1 MINCIMAIL
10 INSIGYLLSKTEG
23 QLGTPEKPLSD
34 LGRVSYHSYW
44 KSCVLEYLHELGKV
58 PTITIDVSC
67 VRFPLAIFV
76 FLISFYS
83 NKHHCNLFNL
93 QQISQA
99 TGMSG
104 QDVATALQLLNFV
117 KRIPDPKINGK
128 GFKLAICVDW
138 KLVESHA
145 ARVAS
150 SKTRITLDADALRW
164 TPLVY
169 KFHNDDDNES
179 GSRGGSPTSGDGDSN
194 GTPSNNGT
202 TLTASP
208 IRKTPVAAAI
218 SSTGK
223 CTTDNVK
230 SPDKKLLKR
239 KKKRESEVEQKE
251 EVEIPVVETVTD
263 SDADVSSKKEIVKPS
278 RSKQKAVDPLR
289 KIKKKKKEKLQRQL
303 QKQKVEIK
311 EESDEEEVVE
321 EEEEE
326 EQPEDV
332 ESEPEKKVKDT
343 DSSETGSDEDGR
355 GDQGGAEARQPPR
368 EERPP
373 PPSSS
378 RKSKGSKD
386 SEPKSGNRKS
396 GSKSGRKRD
405 IIGNTIADSKKN
417 KMIAASM
424 SLIANAQAASSAAK
438 RAKKR
443 KPTLDS
449 SSLDEDELEGKS
461 KNMLLGKVLKARA
474 KKVTNLEEEEKAH
487 RHHYQQQV
495 LKQASPPPPPPPPQ
509 QPRAS
514 LTTVSGSVKIEIGPG
529 DVASVVKKL
538 KKPKLVQ
545 QLKEELPL
553 RTAAVVEPVVVQQKF
568 PSLFEKRRLSKSV
581 EILPIN
587 PSDAEL
593 FARAKEQVKDVT
605 SVTAVAVTTPIK
617 ISSQTTATVITTPV
631 TLSSPILKDK
641 KEIIVTTSITPIT
654 TTITTPNDK
663 EEKKP
668 EPKVDPEKQKRD
680 REERYN
686 RRLSKR
692 TVDGDDEE
700 GEEPTVRKKMLLS
713 ATYAVAARNANS
725 RPSKHLQLQR
735 KNKTHLS
742 TSSYIQKSV
751 VTNSGASS
759 NSNQSQPPQQ
769 SRPRK
774 MKKIRRHKGYKYWG
788 TPPSHAKRKKKPVA
802 IVAPS
807 TSSHHN
813 HHHNQHHNQHN
824 HFSKQHQN
832 NLNSR
837 DERDMDEVVSCRA
850 SPPHSQSPRQNRHED
865 SKMNSGSNRSSPAR
879 DNNLKET
886 LPINGSSGNG
896 SNTDRKV
903 ECTVTSRENKIPET
917 NGCLESSSSPE
928 VSTPEEPVTQP
939 ESIEEDKEEIPE
951 PEEQQQ
957 QPSVQIPSNSSDLFD
972 QLQQQT
978 QQQELQLPAVNP
990 PPRRSNVSMS
1000 SDEKILDLDPS
1011 GFPIVRDLNA
1021 EGDDDDDDDGGLS
1034 EIKDYDIATSL
1045 GDHDTRVDDRLDD
1058 GDDDSDFGNFDD
1070 IRGDPERP
1078 KEPDTE
1084 SMRVIP
1090 SGPSS
1095 CNTVYDDSD
1104 LASQPSVPPPGSNGG
1119 NTSGG
1124 NIFDSPMMVDPNAM
1138 TSNNRSSSS
1147 CSNNTNNSCAMIGQ
1161 QQMSPCVPQQAP
1173 TTPGVPQPQQQ
1184 APILNGVARAPAPN
1198 LVMPPQGSGPQ
1209 QQNMM
1214 QNGTPMYHQQ
1224 QQMAINNGNLNA
1236 ATCQQPQPPV
1246 MGTTRTSP
1254 MPVAT
1259 NTSCQMMQQ
1268 QEMHNM
1274 GYSSGMTP
1282 QHQHPYNNVHSNQ
1295 SCPPGSVEAMDTGSH
1310 MNMESPHSS
1319 IGSVETHYPHGPS
1332 SVEGGY
1338 QQQKSR
1344 QQSMY
1349 ESCNGGKYSMQ
1360 HSPMV
1365 MVNPPTPQQPGSNSS
1380 QQSMHSITT
1389 QPPTPQQMNHY
1400 NSASPTPQ
1408 SINLHHPSP
1417 PSSHQHN
1424 NMAAQHHNGM
1434 PQPSPPT
1441 PQSYSHHHSPPTPQ
1455 PVPTPHQLPVPVPT
1469 VKPTKA
1475 LQHPQQAM
1483 PMSPGC
1489 AHRSGSSPQNLPHY
1503 GPHQQVNN
1511 HSQLSPGANV
1521 HSPMS
1526 PLPPHMQQQSQ
1537 VAPGANSPQN
1547 LAQYH
1552 TQQKQH
1558 PGMTQ
1563 QQQMMYHQQM
1573 MNQQQQQQQQQR
1585 QQQRAHHNPT
1595 VTQSVIQQR
1604 AMTPA
1609 PPMSPAPSAHH
1620 HHTNS
1625 KKITNINR
1633 MCVRIMHIYIYSF
1646 RFPVIDSAHV
1656 QQQMDSRMNMNYSH
1670 HNSMTTAMAHPV
1682 PAQSPYPVGYPQQSP
1697 RAMPQQQQMSSNSS
1711 TSSSSRHQTHP
1722 HQSVHQ
1728 QQPIPT
1734 PNGNSLAAA
1743 ATGNKATGNACSI
1756 SKLQQLTH
1764 GLDRCQSI
1772 PPQLT
1777 PPPTQHH
1784 QQNLTPPPNMNHM
1797 NATAMNHTGMN
1808 MHMNMR
1814 SSSSTS
1820 SSLMAQAVF
1829 KNQMNSYYQQH
1840 HQQQQQQHTQMNHS
1854 SSSAVASHQQNQNLV
1869 PPPRCAS
1876 AAPSTM
1882 NTCGG
1887 GNGVASNSHNN
1898 HHHHAGHGH
1907 GHNTTGINNI
1917 AGTTS
1922 HQSQQQHHQHH
1933 PNSVSP
1939 ALASNSSTTSS
1950 KSSKSSKSSA
1960 AAAAVANSHHAGY
1973 GANASASPSTTSA
1986 KPATTNASNAN
1997 NSLLPPASPLTPN
2010 LMHYG
2015 QNPYSSH
2022 PSFQSQYAASIHAMQ
2037 MLHGHAAA
2045 VSAAQAHQHAAAANH
2060 ASSTGT
2066 SGSSSSSSSSTA
2078 NHHAHNAHAHSHG
2091 HHSGH
2096 NQTQSTASHHHHG
2109 QYQDHS
2115 RSSAA
2120 MAAAAAAHHHP
2131 AAHHSSS
2138 YNPYY
2143 HHHFMSQLNPSMRR

>member
-1 MINCIMAIL
+1 
-10 INSIGYLLSKTEG
+10 
-23 QLGTPEKPLSD
+23 
-34 LGRVSYHSYW
+34 
-44 KSCVLEYLHELGKV
+44 
-58 PTITIDVSC
+58 
-67 VRFPLAIFV
+67 
-76 FLISFYS
+76 
-83 NKHHCNLFNL
+83 
-93 QQISQA
+93 
-99 TGMSG
+99 MSG

-218 SSTGK
+218 SSAGK

-239 KKKRESEVEQKE
+239 RKKRGESEVEQKE
-251 EVEIPVVETVTD
+251 EVQIPLVEAVTD
-263 SDADVSSKKEIVKPS
+263 SDADVSNKKEIAKSS
-278 RSKQKAVDPLR
+278 RSKQKTIDPLK

-303 QKQKVEIK
+303 QKQKVEVK
-311 EESDEEEVVE
+311 EESEEEEVVE
-321 EEEEE
+321 EEDEE

-332 ESEPEKKVKDT
+332 DSEPDKKVKDT

-355 GDQGGAEARQPPR
+355 GDQGGAEARQPPQR

-373 PPSSS
+373 PSSSS

-449 SSLDEDELEGKS
+449 SSLDEDEFEGKS

-487 RHHYQQQV
+487 RHLYQQQV

-529 DVASVVKKL
+529 DVVSVVKKL

-545 QLKEELPL
+545 QLKEEVPL

-631 TLSSPILKDK
+631 TLSSPVLVKDK
-641 KEIIVTTSITPIT
+641 KELIVTTSITPIT

-663 EEKKP
+663 EEKKK
-668 EPKVDPEKQKRD
+668 EPAVDPEKQKRD

-735 KNKTHLS
+735 KNKTHLT
-742 TSSYIQKSV
+742 TSSYIQKTV
-751 VTNSGASS
+751 VSNSGAT
-759 NSNQSQPPQQ
+759 NNCNQTQPSQQ

-832 NLNSR
+832 NLNPR
-837 DERDMDEVVSCRA
+837 EEREMDEVVSCRA

-865 SKMNSGSNRSSPAR
+865 SKMNSGSNRSSPVR
-879 DNNLKET
+879 DHVNLKET
-886 LPINGSSGNG
+886 PSNNGNSDSG
-896 SNTDRKV
+896 SNADKKV

-917 NGCLESSSSPE
+917 NGCIESSSSPE

-939 ESIEEDKEEIPE
+939 ESVEEDKEEVPQ
-951 PEEQQQ
+951 PVEQQQ
-957 QPSVQIPSNSSDLFD
+957 QQNIQIPSNSSDLFD

-978 QQQELQLPAVNP
+978 QQQELQLPVVNP

-1011 GFPIVRDLNA
+1011 GFPIVRDVNG
-1021 EGDDDDDDDGGLS
+1021 EDDDDDGDGGLS

-1124 NIFDSPMMVDPNAM
+1124 NLFDSPMMVDPNAM

-1173 TTPGVPQPQQQ
+1173 TTPGVPQPPQQ
-1184 APILNGVARAPAPN
+1184 APIINGAARAPAPN

-1209 QQNMM
+1209 QQSMM
-1214 QNGTPMYHQQ
+1214 QNGTQMYHQQ
-1224 QQMAINNGNLNA
+1224 QQMSMNNGNLSA
-1236 ATCQQPQPPV
+1236 ATCQQQQPTA

-1254 MPVAT
+1254 MPVST

-1295 SCPPGSVEAMDTGSH
+1295 SCPPGSVEAMDTSSH

-1338 QQQKSR
+1338 QKGR

-1380 QQSMHSITT
+1380 QQSMHSIT

-1400 NSASPTPQ
+1400 NSAPPTPQ

-1417 PSSHQHN
+1417 PSNHQHN
-1424 NMAAQHHNGM
+1424 NMGAQHHNGM

-1441 PQSYSHHHSPPTPQ
+1441 PQSYNHHHSPPTPQ
-1455 PVPTPHQLPVPVPT
+1455 PVATPHQLPVPVPT
-1469 VKPTKA
+1469 AKPAKT
-1475 LQHPQQAM
+1475 LQHPQQTV

-1489 AHRSGSSPQNLPHY
+1489 AHRSASSPQNLPHY
-1503 GPHQQVNN
+1503 GPHQQANN
-1511 HSQLSPGANV
+1511 HSQLSPGTNV

-1558 PGMTQ
+1558 PNMTQ
-1563 QQQMMYHQQM
+1563 QQQMLYHQQM
-1573 MNQQQQQQQQQR
+1573 MNQQQQQR

-1595 VTQSVIQQR
+1595 VAQSVIQQR
-1604 AMTPA
+1604 TMTPA

-1620 HHTNS
+1620 HHANS
-1625 KKITNINR
+1625 KN
-1633 MCVRIMHIYIYSF
+1633 F
-1646 RFPVIDSAHV
+1646 
-1656 QQQMDSRMNMNYSH
+1656 
-1670 HNSMTTAMAHPV
+1670 
-1682 PAQSPYPVGYPQQSP
+1682 
-1697 RAMPQQQQMSSNSS
+1697 
-1711 TSSSSRHQTHP
+1711 
-1722 HQSVHQ
+1722 
-1728 QQPIPT
+1728 
-1734 PNGNSLAAA
+1734 
-1743 ATGNKATGNACSI
+1743 
-1756 SKLQQLTH
+1756 LQLLT
-1764 GLDRCQSI
+1764 
-1772 PPQLT
+1772 
-1777 PPPTQHH
+1777 
-1784 QQNLTPPPNMNHM
+1784 
-1797 NATAMNHTGMN
+1797 
-1808 MHMNMR
+1808 
-1814 SSSSTS
+1814 
-1820 SSLMAQAVF
+1820 
-1829 KNQMNSYYQQH
+1829 
-1840 HQQQQQQHTQMNHS
+1840 
-1854 SSSAVASHQQNQNLV
+1854 
-1869 PPPRCAS
+1869 
-1876 AAPSTM
+1876 
-1882 NTCGG
+1882 
-1887 GNGVASNSHNN
+1887 
-1898 HHHHAGHGH
+1898 
-1907 GHNTTGINNI
+1907 
-1917 AGTTS
+1917 
-1922 HQSQQQHHQHH
+1922 
-1933 PNSVSP
+1933 
-1939 ALASNSSTTSS
+1939 
-1950 KSSKSSKSSA
+1950 
-1960 AAAAVANSHHAGY
+1960 
-1973 GANASASPSTTSA
+1973 
-1986 KPATTNASNAN
+1986 
-1997 NSLLPPASPLTPN
+1997 
-2010 LMHYG
+2010 
-2015 QNPYSSH
+2015 
-2022 PSFQSQYAASIHAMQ
+2022 
-2037 MLHGHAAA
+2037 
-2045 VSAAQAHQHAAAANH
+2045 
-2060 ASSTGT
+2060 
-2066 SGSSSSSSSSTA
+2066 
-2078 NHHAHNAHAHSHG
+2078 
-2091 HHSGH
+2091 
-2096 NQTQSTASHHHHG
+2096 
-2109 QYQDHS
+2109 
-2115 RSSAA
+2115 
-2120 MAAAAAAHHHP
+2120 
-2131 AAHHSSS
+2131 
-2138 YNPYY
+2138 
-2143 HHHFMSQLNPSMRR
+2143 